1 MFINTGFWIFK
12 MKIGIANSVYKK
24 EGYNHL
30 KTLELAIN
38 LNLEYIQPYL
48 NSYNLKNTVLL
59 KKIKE
64 ISEENKIEIITH
76 MHGIPS
82 EAELSNILDA
92 HNTVLENQ
100 KYKKTV
106 IHFEESLGNCNL
118 IERLNKLDITPHI
131 ENFHYGFLNQK
142 EIDKHNSFVNYVLKN
157 KQIYEIGAVLDFG
170 RYFNAIKSMEDSK
183 NAIFGAY
190 KRFVDENIPV
200 FFHTFGKK
208 SFKERDWTSPASKE
222 DIIPQKEIVKKL
234 LSIKRTE
241 GPIIIESEKISDA
254 VNGVMYLR
262 KLLRFM

>member
-12 MKIGIANSVYKK
+12 MKIGIANSVYKE

-38 LNLEYIQPYL
+38 LNLEYVQSFL
-48 NSYNLKNTVLL
+48 NTDNLSDKNLL
-59 KKIKE
+59 RKIKE
-64 ISEENKIEIITH
+64 ISEENKIGIITH
-76 MHGIPS
+76 MHGVPS
-82 EAELSNILDA
+82 EAELSDVLDA
-92 HNTVLENQ
+92 HNSILENQ
-100 KYKKTV
+100 KDKKTV

-131 ENFHYGFLNQK
+131 ENFHYGFLDQK
-142 EIDKHNSFVNYVLKN
+142 ETGKHNSFVNYVLKN
-157 KQIYEIGAVLDFG
+157 KQIYKIGAVLDFG
-170 RYFNAIKSMEDSK
+170 RYFDEIKSMEDSK

-190 KRFVDENIPV
+190 KRFVDEDIPV

-234 LSIKRTE
+234 LSIKRAE
-241 GPIIIESEKISDA
+241 GPLIIESEKISDA
-254 VNGVMYLR
+254 VNGVMYLK
-262 KLLRFM
+262 KLLK